1 MEEKYTSGK
10 KGRMP
15 EETPAPGK
23 KDRGIRR
30 THTPEKKGR
39 KRSRKRRLK
48 FLLFFELL
56 FVVVLLGIVGLV
68 TKVDSIENHELEHVT
83 VNDFT
88 DENIDDYTNIA
99 IFGVDSRA
107 NDLKKNTRS
116 DAIIVA
122 SIHKKTKKVKLMSVY
137 RDTYV
142 HIEGHGYTKINHAY
156 AYGGPDLAVNTLNE
170 NLDLNIQDFV
180 TVNFSALTNVID
192 DLGGITLNI
201 KEEELEYVNAY
212 TRDVARINGMKYKYI
227 KSAGK
232 QKVSGVQATGYCRV
246 RYTAGGD
253 YTRAKRQRTV
263 IKAILKKAKKSN
275 PKVLYDVM
283 NSLLPQIYTSLSTS
297 DILSLMLP
305 VFFYKIDNS
314 AGFPYE
320 LEGRNIDGMFVNV
333 PKTLSSNV
341 KKMHRKLFGTKEFEP
356 SDTVSLYSSEIGS
369 R

>member
-1 MEEKYTSGK
+1 MASQKDIEEQDIQ
-10 KGRMP
+10 
-15 EETPAPGK
+15 ET
-23 KDRGIRR
+23 GIRGKN
-30 THTPEKKGR
+30 TPKRRVSQKKTK
-39 KRSRKRRLK
+39 KRSKKRRRLK
-48 FLLFFELL
+48 ILFFFELL
-56 FVVVLLGIVGLV
+56 VVVILLGIVGLI
-68 TKVDSIENHELEHVT
+68 TKVDSIENHELKNV
-83 VNDFT
+83 VINDFH

-107 NDLKKNTRS
+107 NDLRKNTRS

-122 SIHKKTKKVKLMSVY
+122 SIHKKTKKVKLMSIY

-142 HIEGHGYTKINHAY
+142 HIEEHGYTKINHAY
-156 AYGGPDLAVNTLNE
+156 AYGGPDLAVNTINE
-170 NLDLNIQDFV
+170 NFDLNIQDFV

-201 KEEELEYVNAY
+201 TEEELEYVNAY
-212 TRDVARINGMKYKYI
+212 TRDVAKINGMKYKYI

-253 YTRAKRQRTV
+253 YTRAQRQRTV

-297 DILSLMLP
+297 DIISLMLP
-305 VFFYKIDNS
+305 VFSYSINDSK
-314 AGFPYE
+314 GFPYE
-320 LEGRNIDGMFVNV
+320 LEGRKIDGVFVNI

-341 KKMHRKLFGTKEFEP
+341 TKMHKKLFGTKDYKP
-356 SDTVSLYSSEIGS
+356 SDTVSGYSAEIEA